1 MKPRTALRSL
11 VALAILLV
19 ATTASFPALGAS
31 QIPSPSRRRESPPPP
46 ADEPVKQ
53 DPERGE
59 EPVDV
64 DAPDEQSPDDRRS
77 DDPAAEPADAPQTP
91 AVTGPIAP
99 IEEPSGTRDGGL
111 TRKIRLG
118 LTVADDAAGVVIQAV
133 APRSAAATAGLRE
146 GDLLV
151 RANAADI
158 TSATVFAD
166 RLAFMH
172 AGEPVTLTVVRE
184 GAPLDVLVV
193 PEEAV
198 REGDLEAR
206 VEYGAFTSGK
216 ARLRSIWSVPSRAGS
231 APYPAVLVI
240 RGVGASAADA
250 PGNNPYREIA
260 FRLAR
265 AGIITVRYDPQGVG
279 DSDGAANTA
288 VDFLGEVED
297 ARAALAH
304 LRADP
309 RVDPTRIVVLGHGT
323 GGGAAAV
330 VARSDARLAG
340 LAVLGTIARP
350 LREYVLDS
358 RRQQLALAG
367 VAPGDVDDMLREHVE
382 VFAGVLAEGRVSVE
396 DSFGIVA
403 EDGTVMG
410 KSAKYWR
417 QYDQVNFGRLFS
429 KLEMPV
435 LNAIGEYD
443 FVSTLADHRAI
454 ADALR
459 AKGQP
464 GPVIVLLDRVDH
476 DLRSYDS
483 REAAFASFGS
493 TDAPVSDAALTR
505 IVDWVRSTTAPSQA
519 HDRP

>member
-11 VALAILLV
+11 VALTILLV
-19 ATTASFPALGAS
+19 ATTASLPALSAS
-31 QIPSPSRRRESPPPP
+31 QIPSPSRRRDSPPP
-46 ADEPVKQ
+46 ADEPVSQ
-53 DPERGE
+53 DP
-59 EPVDV
+59 
-64 DAPDEQSPDDRRS
+64 DA
-77 DDPAAEPADAPQTP
+77 AAEPGDAETPDNQPAQEPAAAPAEPSETP

-99 IEEPSGTRDGGL
+99 VEELSGARDGGL
-111 TRKIRLG
+111 VRRIRLG
-118 LTVADDAAGVVIQAV
+118 LTVADDAAGVVVQAV

-146 GDLLV
+146 GDLVV

-158 TSATVFAD
+158 TSASVFAD

-172 AGEPVTLTVVRE
+172 AGEPVTITVVRD
-184 GAPLDVLVV
+184 GAPIDVLLV
-193 PEEAV
+193 PEEAM

-216 ARLRSIWSVPSRAGS
+216 SRLRSVWSVPSRAGS
-231 APYPAVLVI
+231 APYPSVLII

-265 AGIITVRYDPQGVG
+265 AGVITVRYDPQGVG
-279 DSDGAANTA
+279 DSDGAANAA

-309 RVDPTRIVVLGHGT
+309 RIDPSRIVVLGHGT
-323 GGGAAAV
+323 GGGVAAV

-350 LREYVLDS
+350 LMEYVLDS
-358 RRQQLALAG
+358 RRQQLALAA
-367 VAPGDVDDMLREHVE
+367 VEPGDVDDMLREHVE

-403 EDGTVMG
+403 DDGTIMG
-410 KSAKYWR
+410 KTARYWR

-429 KLEMPV
+429 KIEMPV

-476 DLRSYDS
+476 DLRTYDS

-493 TDAPVSDAALTR
+493 TEAPVSDAALTR
-505 IVDWVRSTTAPSQA
+505 IVDWVRSATAPSQA
-519 HDRP
+519 NDRP